1 MNCAALLGIYTADN
15 RGVMLLPAVAAFV
28 LGEPYLAINFV
39 APAVGVIALAILL
52 RRLFKPT
59 EPSLGKLM
67 VVVTLGWILA
77 AFFSTIPYMLSTNMG
92 FVDSYFESMSGFTTT
107 GLSMAQ
113 NPEAMART
121 VLFWR
126 SLTQWVGGIGI
137 VVLVLS
143 ALVGAGKAAKKL
155 YIAEARVERVEP
167 SIKETARSI
176 LKIYVIFTVFG
187 VVAFLLVGMPLFD
200 SINHTLAGISTGGF
214 STRSQ
219 SFAAFG
225 DLPLVIGIILT
236 MAGATSF
243 VIHRKVLAGHWRELF
258 RSVEFRFMIGIFVVA
273 TLLLV
278 WSVGIRDAAFQSAE
292 AITTTGFQSTNLYAW
307 SGLQKGLLCALMIIG
322 AGFGSTGGGIK
333 LIRMLIIFKSIW
345 WSIKRSFLPER
356 AVVPMK
362 LGGQTYAHEDVTDT
376 AVFFFI
382 YILVLVVGVVLIATM
397 LPAGYGGADALFES
411 TSAQSNVGL
420 SVGLTPLLPD
430 PGKIVLIVQM
440 LVGRLEIIP
449 VIAFMS
455 YLVAKVPRPHRKPF

>member
-1 MNCAALLGIYTADN
+1 MLHFLGFILLVIG
-15 RGVMLLPAVAAFV
+15 GVMLIPAVAAFV
-28 LGEPYLAINFV
+28 LGEPHLAINFA
-39 APAVGVIALAILL
+39 APAIGVMALAILL

-67 VVVTLGWILA
+67 VTVTLGWLIA
-77 AFFSTIPYMLSTNMG
+77 CFFGSIPYMLSTNMG

-107 GLSMAQ
+107 GLSMIQ

-143 ALVGAGKAAKKL
+143 AFVGAGKAAKKL
-155 YIAEARVERVEP
+155 YVAEARVERIEP

-176 LKIYVIFTVFG
+176 MKIYAIFTVFG
-187 VVAFLLVGMPLFD
+187 IVTFLLVGMSLFD

-214 STRSQ
+214 STRNQ

-225 DLPLVIGIILT
+225 DFPLIIGIILT

-243 VIHRKVLAGHWRELF
+243 AIHRRVLAGHWRELF
-258 RSVEFRFMIGIFVVA
+258 RSVEFKFMIGIFVVA

-278 WSVGIRDAAFQSAE
+278 WSVGLRDGAFQSAE
-292 AITTTGFQSTNLYAW
+292 AITTTGFQSANIYAW
-307 SGLQKGLLCALMIIG
+307 DGLQKGLLCALMIIG

-333 LIRMLIIFKSIW
+333 LIRVLIIFKSIGW
-345 WSIKRSFLPER
+345 TIKRSFLPDR
-356 AVVPMK
+356 AIVPMK
-362 LGGQTYAHEDVTDT
+362 LGGRIYTNEDVMDT
-376 AVFFFI
+376 AIFFFI
-382 YILVLVVGVVLIATM
+382 YIIALVIGAALIATM
-397 LPAGYGGADALFES
+397 LPAGYSGVDAVFES

-420 SVGLTPLLPD
+420 SVGLTPILPD
-430 PGKIVLIVQM
+430 PGKVVLIIQM
-440 LVGRLEIIP
+440 LIGRLEIIP
-449 VIAFMS
+449 VIAFLS
-455 YLVAKVPRPHRKPF
+455 YLVAKVPRPRRKLV

>member
-1 MNCAALLGIYTADN
+1 MLHFLGFILLVIG
-15 RGVMLLPAVAAFV
+15 GVMLVPAVAAFV
-28 LGEPYLAINFV
+28 LGEPHLAINFA
-39 APAVGVIALAILL
+39 APAIGVIALAILM
-52 RRLFKPT
+52 RRFSKPT

-77 AFFSTIPYMLSTNMG
+77 ALFSTVPYMLSTNMG

-107 GLSMAQ
+107 GLTMIQ

-137 VVLVLS
+137 VVLVLT
-143 ALVGAGKAAKKL
+143 ALVGAGKAAKKM
-155 YIAEARVERVEP
+155 YIAEARIDRIEP
-167 SIKETARSI
+167 SIKDTTRSI
-176 LKIYVIFTVFG
+176 LKIYLIFTILG
-187 VVAFLLVGMPLFD
+187 VVAFMLIGMPLFD

-219 SFAAFG
+219 SLAAFG
-225 DLPLVIGIILT
+225 DLPLIIGIILT

-258 RSVEFRFMIGIFVVA
+258 SSVEFRFMIGIFVVA

-292 AITTTGFQSTNLYAW
+292 AITTTGFQSANIYAW
-307 SGLQKGLLCALMIIG
+307 GGLQKGLLCALMIIG

-333 LIRMLIIFKSIW
+333 LIRVLIILKSIW

-356 AVVPMK
+356 AIVPIK
-362 LGGQTYAHEDVTDT
+362 VGGRTYAHEDVTDT
-376 AVFFFI
+376 AIFFFI
-382 YILVLVVGVVLIATM
+382 YIITLVVGAALIATM
-397 LPAGYGGADALFES
+397 LPPGYGGADAFFES

-420 SVGLTPLLPD
+420 SVGLTPILPD

-440 LVGRLEIIP
+440 LIGRLEIIP
-449 VIAFMS
+449 VIAFLS
-455 YLVAKVPRPHRKPF
+455 YLVSKVPRPRRKPV

>member
-1 MNCAALLGIYTADN
+1 MLHFLGFILLVIG
-15 RGVMLLPAVAAFV
+15 GVMLVPAVAAFV
-28 LGEPYLAINFV
+28 LGEPHLAINFA
-39 APAVGVIALAILL
+39 APAIGVIALAILM
-52 RRLFKPT
+52 RRFSKPT

-77 AFFSTIPYMLSTNMG
+77 ALFSTVPYMLSTNMG

-107 GLSMAQ
+107 GLTMIQ

-143 ALVGAGKAAKKL
+143 ALVGAGKVAKKMYL
-155 YIAEARVERVEP
+155 AEARIDRIEP
-167 SIKETARSI
+167 SIKDTTRSI
-176 LKIYVIFTVFG
+176 LKIYLIFTILG
-187 VVAFLLVGMPLFD
+187 VVAFMLVGMPLFD

-219 SFAAFG
+219 SLAAFG
-225 DLPLVIGIILT
+225 DLPLIIGIILT

-258 RSVEFRFMIGIFVVA
+258 GSVEFRFMIGIFVVA

-292 AITTTGFQSTNLYAW
+292 AITTTGFQSAKIYVW
-307 SGLQKGLLCALMIIG
+307 GGLQKGLLCALMIIG

-333 LIRMLIIFKSIW
+333 LIRVLIILKSIW

-356 AVVPMK
+356 AVVPIK
-362 LGGQTYAHEDVTDT
+362 VGGRIYAHEDVTDT
-376 AVFFFI
+376 AIFFFI
-382 YILVLVVGVVLIATM
+382 YIITLVVGAALIATM
-397 LPAGYGGADALFES
+397 LPPGYGGADAFFES

-420 SVGLTPLLPD
+420 SVGLTPILPD

-440 LVGRLEIIP
+440 LIGRLEIIP
-449 VIAFMS
+449 VIAFLS
-455 YLVAKVPRPHRKPF
+455 YLVAKVPRPRRKPV

>member
-1 MNCAALLGIYTADN
+1 MLHFLGFILLVIG
-15 RGVMLLPAVAAFV
+15 GVMLLPTVAAFV
-28 LGEPYLAINFV
+28 LSEPHLAINFA
-39 APAVGVIALAILL
+39 APAVGVLALGILL

-59 EPSLGKLM
+59 ELSLGKLM
-67 VVVTLGWILA
+67 VVVTVGWILA
-77 AFFSTIPYMLSTNMG
+77 CLFGSIPYMLSADMG
-92 FVDSYFESMSGFTTT
+92 FIDSYFESMSGFTTT
-107 GLSMAQ
+107 GLSMVQ

-155 YIAEARVERVEP
+155 YIAEARVERIEP
-167 SIKETARSI
+167 TIRETARSI
-176 LKIYVIFTVFG
+176 LKIYAIFTIFG
-187 VVAFLLVGMPLFD
+187 IIAFLLVGMPLFD

-214 STRSQ
+214 STRNQ

-225 DLPLVIGIILT
+225 DPALVIGIILT

-243 VIHRKVLAGHWRELF
+243 AIHRKVLAGHWRELF
-258 RSVEFRFMIGIFVVA
+258 RSVEFRFMIGIFVAA

-278 WSVGIRDAAFQSAE
+278 WRVGIRDAAFQSAE
-292 AITTTGFQSTNLYAW
+292 AITTTGFQSANIYTW
-307 SGLQKGLLCALMIIG
+307 SGFQKGLLCALMIIG

-333 LIRMLIIFKSIW
+333 LIRVLIIFKSIW

-362 LGGQTYAHEDVTDT
+362 LGDRIYTQEDMTDT
-376 AVFFFI
+376 AVFFVI
-382 YILVLVVGVVLIATM
+382 YILVLVVGVALIAAM

-420 SVGLTPLLPD
+420 SVGLTPILPD
-430 PGKIVLIVQM
+430 PGKVVLIIQM

-449 VIAFMS
+449 VVAFLS
-455 YLVAKVPRPHRKPF
+455 YLAAKVPRPRRKPF

>member
-1 MNCAALLGIYTADN
+1 MLHFLGFILLVIG
-15 RGVMLLPAVAAFV
+15 GVMLIPAVAAFV
-28 LGEPYLAINFV
+28 LGEPHLAINFA
-39 APAVGVIALAILL
+39 APAIGVMALAILL

-77 AFFSTIPYMLSTNMG
+77 SFFSTIPYMLSTNMG

-107 GLSMAQ
+107 GLSMIQ

-143 ALVGAGKAAKKL
+143 ALVGAGKAARKL
-155 YIAEARVERVEP
+155 YVAEARVERIEP

-176 LKIYVIFTVFG
+176 MKIYAIFTVFG
-187 VVAFLLVGMPLFD
+187 IVTFLLVGMSLFD

-214 STRSQ
+214 STRNQ

-225 DLPLVIGIILT
+225 DFPLIIGIILT

-243 VIHRKVLAGHWRELF
+243 AIHRKVLAGHWRELF
-258 RSVEFRFMIGIFVVA
+258 RSVEFRFMIGIFVAA

-292 AITTTGFQSTNLYAW
+292 AITTTGFQSATNLQSW
-307 SGLQKGLLCALMIIG
+307 GGLQKGLLCALMIIG

-333 LIRMLIIFKSIW
+333 LIRVLIIFKSIW

-362 LGGQTYAHEDVTDT
+362 LGGRMYTQEDVADT

-382 YILVLVVGVVLIATM
+382 YILVLVVGIALIATM
-397 LPAGYGGADALFES
+397 LPAGYGGADAFFES

-440 LVGRLEIIP
+440 LIGRLEIIP
-449 VIAFMS
+449 VIAFLS
-455 YLVAKVPRPHRKPF
+455 YFVAKVPRPRRKPF

>member
-1 MNCAALLGIYTADN
+1 MLHFLGFILLVIG
-15 RGVMLLPAVAAFV
+15 GVMLVPAVAAFV
-28 LGEPYLAINFV
+28 LGEPHLAINFA
-39 APAVGVIALAILL
+39 APAIGVIALAILM
-52 RRLFKPT
+52 RRFSKPT

-77 AFFSTIPYMLSTNMG
+77 ALFSTVPYMLSTNMG

-107 GLSMAQ
+107 GLTMIQ

-143 ALVGAGKAAKKL
+143 ALVGAGKAAKKMYL
-155 YIAEARVERVEP
+155 AEARIDRIEP
-167 SIKETARSI
+167 SIKDTTRSI
-176 LKIYVIFTVFG
+176 LKIYLIFTILG
-187 VVAFLLVGMPLFD
+187 VVAFMLVGMPLFD

-219 SFAAFG
+219 SLAAFG
-225 DLPLVIGIILT
+225 DLPLIIGIILT

-258 RSVEFRFMIGIFVVA
+258 DSVEFRFMIGIFVVA

-278 WSVGIRDAAFQSAE
+278 WSFGIRDAAFQSAE
-292 AITTTGFQSTNLYAW
+292 AITTTGFQSANIYAW
-307 SGLQKGLLCALMIIG
+307 GGLQKGLLCALMIIG

-333 LIRMLIIFKSIW
+333 LIRVLIILKSIW

-356 AVVPMK
+356 AIVPMK
-362 LGGQTYAHEDVTDT
+362 VGGRTYAHEDVTDT
-376 AVFFFI
+376 AIFFFI
-382 YILVLVVGVVLIATM
+382 YIITLVVGAALIATM
-397 LPAGYGGADALFES
+397 LPPGYGGADAFFES

-420 SVGLTPLLPD
+420 SVGLTPILPD

-440 LVGRLEIIP
+440 LIGRLEIIP
-449 VIAFMS
+449 VIAFLS
-455 YLVAKVPRPHRKPF
+455 YLVSKVPRPRRKPV